1 MSIIDSGQ
9 MENETSPN
17 SKKQDFFEKLDRR
30 LLLIAGSIIGFFLVL
45 VVGIVVGITYPSW
58 YQSLP
63 FKNSIPVALRPS
75 QSEKVS
81 TTTNSKGQTVVRT
94 VEESTIIDVVDKTS
108 PAVVSVV
115 AKTVSFDPTRGSVS
129 DQQGIGTGFIIED
142 TGLIIT
148 NNHVVCD
155 NELSYAV
162 VTKDNKTYN
171 VKKIDFDPANDIAIL
186 KIDAKDLPKLEFGDS
201 DPTVLKPGQRVIAI
215 GNALGQFQN
224 TVTVGVISG
233 LGRGVTAAGS
243 GCNGQSSETLQNVIQ
258 TDAALN
264 PGNSGGPLLDL
275 TGKVIGVNFATS
287 SSAQNIGFV
296 IPINRVKEIIAQYK
310 KDGRIV
316 KPYIGVAYQT
326 IDSALAQIQG
336 VKPGAFVR
344 RVVAGSPADKAGVE
358 TGDIIT
364 KMNSQELND
373 QNDLVSILNTLKVG
387 QKIAIEVYRDG
398 KTVKLNLTLEEAP
411 AN

>member
-1 MSIIDSGQ
+1 
-9 MENETSPN
+9 MEKITSPN
-17 SKKQDFFEKLDRR
+17 STRPDIFEKIDKK
-30 LLLIAGSIIGFFLVL
+30 LLLIAGSILGVLLLFIVGVIIGV
-45 VVGIVVGITYPSW
+45 TYPTW

-63 FKNSIPVALRPS
+63 FKDVIPAAFRPV
-75 QSEKVS
+75 QPNQVPTV
-81 TTTNSKGQTVVRT
+81 TTSNGQTIVRT
-94 VEESTIIDVVDKTS
+94 VEESTVIDVVSKAS

-115 AKTVSFDPTRGSVS
+115 AKTVSFDPTKGSVS
-129 DQQGIGTGFIIED
+129 DQQGIGTGFIID
-142 TGLIIT
+142 PNGLIIT

-155 NELSYAV
+155 RTLSYSV
-162 VTKDNKTYN
+162 VTKDNKTYD

-186 KIDAKDLPKLEFGDS
+186 KINATNLPTLTLGDS
-201 DPTVLKPGQRVIAI
+201 DPSLLKPGQQVIAI

-243 GCNGQSSETLQNVIQ
+243 GCNGQSRETLQNVIQ

-275 TGKVIGVNFATS
+275 SGNVIGVNFATS

-296 IPINRVKEIIAQYK
+296 IPINRVKEIIDQYK
-310 KDGRIV
+310 QNGRII
-316 KPYIGVAYQT
+316 KPYIGVGFQT

-336 VKPGAFVR
+336 VPQGAFVR
-344 RVVAGSPADKAGVE
+344 QVVSGSPADRAGIQ

-364 KMNSQELND
+364 KLNGQALND
-373 QNDLVSILNTLKVG
+373 TNDLVSILNTLKIG
-387 QKIAIEVYRDG
+387 QKVSVEVYRDG
-398 KTVKLNLTLEEAP
+398 KTITLNITLVEAP
-411 AN
+411 SN

>member
-1 MSIIDSGQ
+1 
-9 MENETSPN
+9 MEKITSPN
-17 SKKQDFFEKLDRR
+17 STRPDIFEKIDKK
-30 LLLIAGSIIGFFLVL
+30 LLLIAGSVLGVLLLFIVGVIIGV
-45 VVGIVVGITYPSW
+45 TYPTW

-63 FKNSIPVALRPS
+63 FKNAIPTAFRPAQPS
-75 QSEKVS
+75 QAATV
-81 TTTNSKGQTVVRT
+81 TTSNGQTVVRT
-94 VEESTIIDVVDKTS
+94 VEESTVIDVVDKTS

-129 DQQGIGTGFIIED
+129 DQQGIGTGFIID
-142 TGLIIT
+142 PSGLIIT

-155 NELSYAV
+155 STLSYSV
-162 VTKDNKTYN
+162 VTKDNKTYD

-186 KIDAKDLPKLEFGDS
+186 KINASNLPTLTLGDS
-201 DPTVLKPGQRVIAI
+201 DPTLLKPGQKVIAI

-275 TGKVIGVNFATS
+275 SGNVIGVNFATS

-296 IPINRVKEIIAQYK
+296 IPINRVKEIIDQYK
-310 KDGRIV
+310 QNGRII
-316 KPYIGVAYQT
+316 KPYIGVGFQT

-336 VKPGAFVR
+336 VPQGAFVR
-344 RVVAGSPADKAGVE
+344 QVVSGSPADKAGIQ

-364 KMNSQELND
+364 KLNGQALND
-373 QNDLVSILNTLKVG
+373 TNDLVSIINTLKVG
-387 QKIAIEVYRDG
+387 QKVSVEVYRDG
-398 KTVKLNLTLEEAP
+398 KTVTLTITLVEAP
-411 AN
+411 SN